1 MFITPRLPVFNV
13 LCRRMTLRFGI
24 EQMQPSFLISE
35 ARSVLASG
43 KAVDASALNVDV
55 AGQVKHLADLGF
67 RLIEL
72 NPDLTIFFPRCYDLP
87 AVERLREIKAEHQLE
102 YTVHLPLWSLEPS
115 SPVQM
120 VREGAVDTLVDA
132 VLRLTP
138 LEPEVYVLHATG
150 ALAAEFMHMQ
160 ALEGVRPLVMGL
172 FFTQAQRS
180 IAQLLER
187 TGLPSRR
194 LAIETIEF
202 PFDLTQRLAETLDLS
217 MCLDT
222 GHVLAG
228 YTTGVSLAEALE
240 RALPRLAEVHLHDG
254 YRRELPEGRVQ
265 IADHLAL
272 GLGDLPLQAFLE
284 QLSVAG
290 FSGPII
296 FELTVEQAQA
306 SLQAIRA
313 VRPSLV

>member
-1 MFITPRLPVFNV
+1 MA
-13 LCRRMTLRFGI
+13 LRFGI
-24 EQMQPSFLISE
+24 EQMQASFLISE
-35 ARSVLASG
+35 ARSALASG
-43 KAVDASALNVDV
+43 KPMDVSALNTDV
-55 AGQVKHLADLGF
+55 AAQVGQLADLGF

-87 AVERLREIKAEHQLE
+87 AIERLRKVKAERQLE

-120 VREGAVDTLVDA
+120 VREGAVDALVDA
-132 VLRLTP
+132 VLRLAP

-150 ALAAEFMHMQ
+150 ALAAEFLHMQ
-160 ALEGVRPLVMGL
+160 ALESVRPLVMGM
-172 FFTQAQRS
+172 FFAQAQRS
-180 IAQLLER
+180 VAQLLER

-194 LAIETIEF
+194 LAIETIQF
-202 PFDLTQRLAETLDLS
+202 PFDLTLRLADTLNLS
-217 MCLDT
+217 MCLDA

-228 YTTGVSLAEALE
+228 YTTGVSLPEALE

-254 YRRELPEGRVQ
+254 YRRELPDGRVQ

-296 FELTVEQAQA
+296 LELTVEQAQA

-313 VRPSLV
+313 ARPSLA